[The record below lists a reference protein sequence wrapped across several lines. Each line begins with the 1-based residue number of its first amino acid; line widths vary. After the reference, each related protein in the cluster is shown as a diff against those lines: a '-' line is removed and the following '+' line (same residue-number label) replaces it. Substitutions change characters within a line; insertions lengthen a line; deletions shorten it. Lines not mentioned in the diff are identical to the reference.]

1 MMQKFHRYDHVQLA
15 KDLGESMSHFKKDTD
30 AIVLGSYR
38 DHYGHGATDNYVLYV
53 NGCGES
59 SWYKECQLTLID
71 KNGKEL
77 LQKWE
82 DAAEKKC
89 KIESDLDWIFE
100 NGPAVLSKTSGNTI
114 EALASCLGITEL
126 WGSRGEGITY
136 YCNAMDILK
145 LAKPYL
151 EKHDKEGWL
160 SFCKRKK
167 GIK

>member
-1 MMQKFHRYDHVQLA
+1 MMQKFHRYDHVQIA

-82 DAAEKKC
+82 DAAEKGGLVTPDLKKVFKTFC
-89 KIESDLDWIFE
+89 HGCIFVSCSQYEKYGYDFIRKANGNPNTKIIVVDDERFAEMTFDE
-100 NGPAVLSKTSGNTI
+100 KMR
-114 EALASCLGITEL
+114 LATG
-126 WGSRGEGITY
+126 R
-136 YCNAMDILK
+136 
-145 LAKPYL
+145 
-151 EKHDKEGWL
+151 
-160 SFCKRKK
+160 
-167 GIK
+167 